1 MENFI
6 NSSESSEEFEFNSS
20 EELSIN
26 SSLESILDT
35 NIQTN
40 IQTNID
46 SNNNIVSNEWENNIN
61 PEVIQSQTNFN
72 FLQENVNEPYLNFN
86 RDIEFTIILNPLIF
100 FYDFDKYSYFNIGK
114 KVLAPKYMLNQLSK
128 YDNLEYPI
136 HIEINNKIFTI
147 HDFIDDIDC
156 IFIPTENF
164 YNLNIQEYEYTTIKV
179 LKKIPSKATYLK
191 IKPCSEKFYE
201 LQNIKTY
208 LEIHFKKLYPV
219 LEKDEVIR
227 LPYGRDI
234 IEIII
239 KDCNPENIVSMNEIE
254 ELEIDFEPLVDLQ
267 NIDEKIDMNQTI
279 CCNSF
284 ENQKQEN
291 INQEKEE
298 ISTPDEPKVFVP
310 FSGKGRR
317 LCD

>member
-1 MENFI
+1 
-6 NSSESSEEFEFNSS
+6 
-20 EELSIN
+20 
-26 SSLESILDT
+26 
-35 NIQTN
+35 
-40 IQTNID
+40 
-46 SNNNIVSNEWENNIN
+46 
-61 PEVIQSQTNFN
+61 
-72 FLQENVNEPYLNFN
+72 
-86 RDIEFTIILNPLIF
+86 
-100 FYDFDKYSYFNIGK
+100 
-114 KVLAPKYMLNQLSK
+114 
-128 YDNLEYPI
+128 
-136 HIEINNKIFTI
+136 
-147 HDFIDDIDC
+147 
-156 IFIPTENF
+156 
-164 YNLNIQEYEYTTIKV
+164 
-179 LKKIPSKATYLK
+179 
-191 IKPCSEKFYE
+191 
-201 LQNIKTY
+201 QNIKTY

-284 ENQKQEN
+284 ENQKQKN

-298 ISTPDEPKVFVP
+298 SSTPNEPKVFVP

>member
-1 MENFI
+1 MEDFI
-6 NSSESSEEFEFNSS
+6 NSSALSEEEN
-20 EELSIN
+20 IN
-26 SSLESILDT
+26 SSLEL
-35 NIQTN
+35 NIEQN
-40 IQTNID
+40 IESNIE
-46 SNNNIVSNEWENNIN
+46 SNNEGENNIN
-61 PEVIQSQTNFN
+61 PENTQTQTNFN
-72 FLQENVNEPYLNFN
+72 FLQENVNDPYLNFN

-128 YDNLEYPI
+128 YDNLEYPV

-164 YNLNIQEYEYTTIKV
+164 YNLNIQENEYTTIKV

-208 LEIHFKKLYPV
+208 LEVHFKKLYPV
-219 LEKDEVIR
+219 LEKNEVIR
-227 LPYGRDI
+227 LPFGRDI
-234 IEIII
+234 IEIVI
-239 KDCNPENIVSMNEIE
+239 KDCNPEAIVSMNEIE
-254 ELEIDFEPLVDLQ
+254 ELELDFEPLVDLK
-267 NIDEKIDMNQTI
+267 NIEENIDMNQTI
-279 CCNSF
+279 SF
-284 ENQKQEN
+284 SNKTKKNTKKED
-291 INQEKEE
+291 KEE
-298 ISTPDEPKVFVP
+298 SNIPEEPKVFVP